1 MSRLL
6 AALYDHLMK
15 ATEEACLQRWRAE
28 LLAPL
33 QGRILEVG
41 AGTGA
46 NLAHYPKRVEKLV
59 LTEPDPH
66 MRRRLAARGA
76 EVVDASA
83 EALPF
88 PDGSFDAVVTTLVL
102 CSVGDP
108 DRALAELHRVLAPG
122 GKLVFLEHV
131 AAGEGT
137 RRRRWQQRIDPL
149 WNRIMGNCHLARH
162 TEESI
167 ARAGFRITRIER
179 ESMRKAM
186 PLVRPTIRGEAVR
199 VSGV

>member
-6 AALYDHLMK
+6 ASIYDRLMK

-33 QGRILEVG
+33 SGRILEVG

-46 NLAHYPKRVEKLV
+46 NLSHYPSTVEKLV

-88 PDGSFDAVVTTLVL
+88 ADGSFDAVVCTLVL
-102 CSVGDP
+102 CTVGDP
-108 DRALAELHRVLAPG
+108 DRALGELHRVLVPG

-131 AAGEGT
+131 AAEEGT
-137 RRRRWQQRIDPL
+137 RRRRWQHRIDPL
-149 WNRIMGNCHLARH
+149 WNRVMGNCHLARR

-167 ARAGFRITRIER
+167 ARAGFRITQVTR

-199 VSGV
+199 V